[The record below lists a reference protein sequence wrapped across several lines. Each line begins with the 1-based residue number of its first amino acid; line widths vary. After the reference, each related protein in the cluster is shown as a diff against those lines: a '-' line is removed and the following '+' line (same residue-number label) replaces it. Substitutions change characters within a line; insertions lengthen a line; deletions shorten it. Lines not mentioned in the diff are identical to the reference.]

1 MQPSTATPLARL
13 RSQLRS
19 DRGGVLETV
28 IIWPVVLLLF
38 FGAVQGALYFHA
50 RNVAMKAGE
59 EGLRQARSQF
69 GTSAAGTA
77 AAYGFITQT
86 GATVLRG
93 PAVSV
98 TRNQREATI
107 RIVGQPISLI
117 PFLNLT
123 VNIDQSAPV
132 ERVTNPGDPW

>member
-1 MQPSTATPLARL
+1 MRPPTATPLARL
-13 RSQLRS
+13 KSRLGN

-28 IIWPVVLLLF
+28 IIWPIVLLLF

-59 EGLRQARSQF
+59 EGLRQARTQF

-77 AAYGFITQT
+77 AAYGFIAQT

-93 PAVSV
+93 PAVTV
-98 TRNQREATI
+98 TRNQREATVQ
-107 RIVGQPISLI
+107 IVGQPISLI

-123 VNIDQSAPV
+123 INIDQSAPV
-132 ERVTNPGDPW
+132 ERITNPGDLW

>member
-1 MQPSTATPLARL
+1 MRPPTATPLARL
-13 RSQLRS
+13 KSRLGN

-59 EGLRQARSQF
+59 EGLRQARTQF

-77 AAYGFITQT
+77 AAYGFIAQT

-93 PAVSV
+93 PAVTV
-98 TRNQREATI
+98 TRNQREAAV

-123 VNIDQSAPV
+123 INIDQSAPV
-132 ERVTNPGDPW
+132 ERITNPGDLW